1 MNFLDFSGEFL
12 QEAQKV
18 YSYNP
23 NIPLQYRIV
32 ALLNRAYDY
41 NTAKRFMEA
50 NKDYFQ
56 DKYVY
61 LLLDSAIEL
70 CFDIVIDENGTLYDD
85 IKDFSKEHIYRPTP
99 ETLDYIE
106 FLLQNGVNPYLPEKF
121 NQFEHIEELVEDSFR
136 QTGGQ
141 FDCSEVKELFRKY
154 S

>member
-1 MNFLDFSGEFL
+1 MDFSYFSDEFL
-12 QEAQKV
+12 QDAQKV

-23 NIPLQYRIV
+23 DIPLQYRIV
-32 ALLNRAYDY
+32 ASLNREHNY
-41 NTAKRFMEA
+41 NRAKRFMEA

-56 DKYVY
+56 DEYVY

-85 IKDFSKEHIYRPTP
+85 IKDFSEGHMYRPTP

-106 FLLQNGVNPYLPEKF
+106 FLLQNGAEPHLPENF
-121 NQFEHIEELVEDSFR
+121 NQFEHLEELVEDSSR

-141 FDCSEVKELFRKY
+141 FDCSEVKELLRKY